1 MSVRTP
7 LLLPK
12 DTELLFSPN
21 RKLRKRKL
29 ATPGMDGFRK
39 KSSVERISEESA
51 AHIANARRTGTN
63 THFESA
69 WRKWSSW
76 CSQRLI
82 NSFKASLV
90 KILNFLTLCS

>member
-39 KSSVERISEESA
+39 KSSVERISEELLL
-51 AHIANARRTGTN
+51 I
-63 THFESA
+63 
-69 WRKWSSW
+69 
-76 CSQRLI
+76 SQMQGEQ
-82 NSFKASLV
+82 V
-90 KILNFLTLCS
+90 QTLTSNRPGVSGVVGVLRD